1 MAQAAGICGVILA
14 AGFSTRMGRD
24 KALLP
29 WPPVAEGSPAAN
41 TFLGAMIDLLQQ
53 VSDLVLVVAGDNAS
67 MLESVAD
74 AHGAFLVTNPKPE
87 RGQFSSIQVGLR
99 EVLNRGR
106 DAAFLAPVD
115 RPPVLPGTMQALR
128 STFLSSDPEIWAVV
142 PEISREGS
150 AVHGHPILVGRELME
165 QFLRAPASANA
176 RDIEHAHKPHILYI
190 PVTDERVAANID
202 TPEDYQRLLRS
213 KTIAA
218 ETAF

>member
-1 MAQAAGICGVILA
+1 MAQAASICGVILA
-14 AGFSTRMGRD
+14 AGYSTRMGRD

-29 WPPVAEGSPAAN
+29 WPPVAEGAPAAN

-53 VSDLVLVVAGDNAS
+53 VSDLVVVVAGENAS
-67 MLESVAD
+67 TLESVVD

-115 RPPVLPGTMQALR
+115 RPPVLPGTVSVLR
-128 STFLSSDPEIWAVV
+128 SIFLNSDPEVWAVV
-142 PEISREGS
+142 PEISRGGS
-150 AVHGHPILVGRELME
+150 TVHGHPILVGREMME
-165 QFLRAPASANA
+165 QFLRAPAAANA
-176 RDIEHAHKPHILYI
+176 RDIEHAHKPHVLYV
-190 PVTDERVAANID
+190 PVNDERVAANID
-202 TPEDYQRLLRS
+202 TPEDYQRLLRFE
-213 KTIAA
+213 TMPA

>member
-1 MAQAAGICGVILA
+1 MAQAASICGVILA
-14 AGFSTRMGRD
+14 AGYSTRMGRD

-29 WPPVAEGSPAAN
+29 WPPVAEGAPAAN

-53 VSDLVLVVAGDNAS
+53 VSDLVLVVAGENTS
-67 MLESVAD
+67 TLESVTD
-74 AHGAFLVTNPKPE
+74 AHGAFLVINPKPE

-115 RPPVLPGTMQALR
+115 RPPVLAGTASRLR
-128 STFLSSDPEIWAVV
+128 SIFLNSDPEVWAVV
-142 PEISREGS
+142 PEISRGGS
-150 AVHGHPILVGRELME
+150 MVHGHPILVGRELME

-176 RDIEHAHKPHILYI
+176 RDIEHAHKPHVLYI

-202 TPEDYQRLLRS
+202 TPEDYQRLLRFE
-213 KTIAA
+213 TIPA

>member
-1 MAQAAGICGVILA
+1 MAQAASICGVILA
-14 AGFSTRMGRD
+14 AGYSTRMGRD

-29 WPPVAEGSPAAN
+29 WPPVAEGAPAAN

-53 VSDLVLVVAGDNAS
+53 VSDLVLVVAGENTPT
-67 MLESVAD
+67 LESVAD

-115 RPPVLPGTMQALR
+115 RPPVLPGTVHQLR
-128 STFLSSDPEIWAVV
+128 STFLASDPQVWAVV
-142 PEISREGS
+142 PEVSRGGS
-150 AVHGHPILVGRELME
+150 TVHGHPILVGREMME
-165 QFLRAPASANA
+165 QFLRAPATANA
-176 RDIEHAHKPHILYI
+176 RDIEHAHNPHVLYV

-202 TPEDYQRLLRS
+202 TPEDYQRLLRVE
-213 KTIAA
+213 TIPA